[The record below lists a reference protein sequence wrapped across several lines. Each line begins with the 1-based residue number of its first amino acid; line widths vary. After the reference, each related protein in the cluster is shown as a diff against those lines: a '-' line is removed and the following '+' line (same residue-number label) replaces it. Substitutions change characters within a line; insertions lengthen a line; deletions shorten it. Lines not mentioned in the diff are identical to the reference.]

1 MPHRLVP
8 TPIHRTLGELL
19 RLFAVT
25 VLALPALLGALHQ
38 PMTVAPPADL
48 ARDAASGDAAS
59 SLLADLGYICTPL
72 GARSDGGRSMPRG
85 AMQALCPLCTLLNT
99 LGAALPTAMAALAP
113 PRALP
118 RPAAAHPQFAGAAQ
132 PVLHLP
138 PGRGPPL
145 SFSA

>member
-1 MPHRLVP
+1 MPRRLALSTFHRP
-8 TPIHRTLGELL
+8 LGELL

-38 PMTVAPPADL
+38 PMAVAAPADL
-48 ARDAASGDAAS
+48 ARDAGGGDAAS

-72 GARSDGGRSMPRG
+72 GARSDGGRSAPRWTLH
-85 AMQALCPLCTLLNT
+85 ALCPLCTLLNT
-99 LGAALPTAMAALAP
+99 LGAAVPTMAASVAP

-118 RPAAAHPQFAGAAQ
+118 QPAAVQPRFAGVAQ
-132 PVLHLP
+132 PLLHLP
-138 PGRGPPL
+138 PGRGPPA